1 MRGMRHEQAKGGWK
15 MAGNSGE
22 DLQEKKALTTEEL
35 EEQNRQLLEENERLK
50 REREEYR
57 KTLPMKE
64 RLYDHVNVSLKTMDR
79 IIAVLFILLG
89 IVLAMGIINR

>member
-1 MRGMRHEQAKGGWK
+1 MEIK
-15 MAGNSGE
+15 
-22 DLQEKKALTTEEL
+22 QEKEMKDNEIGTAEEL
-35 EEQNRQLLEENERLK
+35 AEQNRKLKEENERLK

-89 IVLAMGIINR
+89 VVLVMGILHR

>member
-1 MRGMRHEQAKGGWK
+1 MKEINQ
-15 MAGNSGE
+15 
-22 DLQEKKALTTEEL
+22 TEEVNDVNEFEDSL
-35 EEQNRQLLEENERLK
+35 EEQNRRLLEENERLK

-57 KTLPMKE
+57 KNLPVKE

-89 IVLAMGIINR
+89 IVLVMGIVNR

>member
-1 MRGMRHEQAKGGWK
+1 MKEISQ
-15 MAGNSGE
+15 
-22 DLQEKKALTTEEL
+22 TEEVNDVNEFEDSL
-35 EEQNRQLLEENERLK
+35 EEQNRRLLEENERLK

-57 KTLPMKE
+57 KNLPVKE

-89 IVLAMGIINR
+89 IVLVMGIVNR

>member
-1 MRGMRHEQAKGGWK
+1 MKEISQ
-15 MAGNSGE
+15 
-22 DLQEKKALTTEEL
+22 TEEVNDVNEFEDSL
-35 EEQNRQLLEENERLK
+35 EEQNRRLMEENERLK

-57 KTLPMKE
+57 KNLPVKE

-89 IVLAMGIINR
+89 IVLVMGIVNR